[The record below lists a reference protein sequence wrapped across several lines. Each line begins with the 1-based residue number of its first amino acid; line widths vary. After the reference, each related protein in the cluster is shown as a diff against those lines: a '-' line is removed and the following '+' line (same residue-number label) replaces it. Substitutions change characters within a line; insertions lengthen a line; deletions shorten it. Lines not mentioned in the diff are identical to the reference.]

1 MKAYCELIAGVH
13 NPARMP
19 RRHVTMCGHVYT
31 YIFLIH
37 TKETRRVD
45 RKSNVQHTRDM
56 PIHQSPNLRSTAQL
70 PPAHTYHD
78 RPFAHPVILLLAK
91 AGLHTCVFVS
101 ARTVIT
107 TQLCDKGGEQ
117 GAGGTVRWGPKASKS
132 KSMRSNI
139 ESLAATPKALK

>member
-1 MKAYCELIAGVH
+1 M
-13 NPARMP
+13 
-19 RRHVTMCGHVYT
+19 YT
-31 YIFLIH
+31 RIFFLF
-37 TKETRRVD
+37 TPKKRAEWTENQ
-45 RKSNVQHTRDM
+45 NVQHTRDM
-56 PIHQSPNLRSTAQL
+56 PTHQSPNLRSTAQL
-70 PPAHTYHD
+70 PPAHTYRD
-78 RPFAHPVILLLAK
+78 RPFARPVILLLAK